1 MTWEWKI
8 GDPVDDANGGTM
20 DAQNWH
26 GDYYFEEDNRDEAR
40 INNSKSSQYSK
51 KAWDYYMDFKDEKA
65 LHYINMA
72 LDLDGRNSNN
82 WNIKGLILMSL
93 KRYEQSQECFDKS
106 LQLYPDNIVY
116 DNKARMLLKWSANL
130 LQESKNVS
138 NGLNLL
144 QKAEEKII
152 KAINTLPGENT
163 EEILDRY
170 LNQRDTV
177 SYYIRYEREYQNNLE
192 ILKACDKY
200 DLFTITG
207 TKFYE
212 NSKKLYPG
220 AALKLLKEPD
230 NEFDSDA
237 IAIYFGD
244 EKVGYVANSDY
255 TKHELTASAFELQ
268 DKVPD
273 SIQAEYLFFLS
284 RYSPVQFNIGRIIR

>member
-20 DAQNWH
+20 DAQNRH

-82 WNIKGLILMSL
+82 WNIKGLILASL

-106 LQLYPDNIVY
+106 LQLYQDNIVY
-116 DNKARMLLKWSANL
+116 DNKARMLLIWSANL

-138 NGLNLL
+138 NGLNKL

-163 EEILDRY
+163 EEVLDRY

-177 SYYIRYEREYQNNLE
+177 SYYIGYEREYQNNLE

-220 AALKLLKEPD
+220 APLKLLKEPD

-255 TKHELTASAFELQ
+255 TKHELTASASELQ

-284 RYSPVQFNIGRIIR
+284 RYSPVQFNIGKIIR

>member
-1 MTWEWKI
+1 
-8 GDPVDDANGGTM
+8 
-20 DAQNWH
+20 
-26 GDYYFEEDNRDEAR
+26 
-40 INNSKSSQYSK
+40 
-51 KAWDYYMDFKDEKA
+51 
-65 LHYINMA
+65 MA
-72 LDLDGRNSNN
+72 LDLDGRNSDN
-82 WNIKGLILMSL
+82 WNIKGLILASL

-138 NGLNLL
+138 NGLNKL

-177 SYYIRYEREYQNNLE
+177 SYYIDYEKEYQNNLE

-220 AALKLLKEPD
+220 APLKLLKEPD
-230 NEFDSDA
+230 NEFDNDA

>member
-26 GDYYFEEDNRDEAR
+26 GDYYFEEDNRDEGR

-82 WNIKGLILMSL
+82 WNIKGLILASL
-93 KRYEQSQECFDKS
+93 KRYEESQECFDKS

-138 NGLNLL
+138 NGLNKL

-177 SYYIRYEREYQNNLE
+177 SYYIGYEREYQNNLE

-200 DLFTITG
+200 DLFTIIG

-220 AALKLLKEPD
+220 APLKLLKEPD

-255 TKHELTASAFELQ
+255 TKHELTASASELQ

>member
-26 GDYYFEEDNRDEAR
+26 GDYYFEEDNRDEGR

-82 WNIKGLILMSL
+82 WNIKGLILASL
-93 KRYEQSQECFDKS
+93 KRYEESQECFDKS

-138 NGLNLL
+138 NGLNKL

-170 LNQRDTV
+170 LNQRDAV
-177 SYYIRYEREYQNNLE
+177 SYYIGYEKEYQNNLE

-220 AALKLLKEPD
+220 APLKLLKEPD
-230 NEFDSDA
+230 NEFDNDA

-255 TKHELTASAFELQ
+255 TKHELTASASELQ

-284 RYSPVQFNIGRIIR
+284 RYSPVQFNIGKIIR

>member
-26 GDYYFEEDNRDEAR
+26 GDYYFEEDNRDEGR

-82 WNIKGLILMSL
+82 WNIKGLILASL

-138 NGLNLL
+138 NGLNKL

-177 SYYIRYEREYQNNLE
+177 SYYIGYEKEYQNNLE

-212 NSKKLYPG
+212 YSKKLYPG
-220 AALKLLKEPD
+220 VPLKLLKEPD

-237 IAIYFGD
+237 IAVYFGD

-255 TKHELTASAFELQ
+255 TKHELTASASELQ

>member
-26 GDYYFEEDNRDEAR
+26 GDYYFEEDNRDEGR

-72 LDLDGRNSNN
+72 LDLDGGNSNN
-82 WNIKGLILMSL
+82 WNIKGLILASL

-177 SYYIRYEREYQNNLE
+177 SYYIGYEREYQNNLE

-220 AALKLLKEPD
+220 VPLKLLKEPD

-237 IAIYFGD
+237 IAVYFGD

-255 TKHELTASAFELQ
+255 TKHELTASASELQ

>member
-20 DAQNWH
+20 DAQNRH

-72 LDLDGRNSNN
+72 LDLDKRNSNN
-82 WNIKGLILMSL
+82 WNIKGLILASL

-106 LQLYPDNIVY
+106 LQLYQDNIVY
-116 DNKARMLLKWSANL
+116 DNKARMLLIWSANL

-138 NGLNLL
+138 NGLNKL

-163 EEILDRY
+163 EEVLDRY

-177 SYYIRYEREYQNNLE
+177 SYYIGYEREYQNNLE

-220 AALKLLKEPD
+220 APLKLLKEPD

-255 TKHELTASAFELQ
+255 TKHELTASASELQ

-284 RYSPVQFNIGRIIR
+284 RYSPVQFNIGKIIR

>member
-8 GDPVDDANGGTM
+8 GNPVDDANGGTM

-26 GDYYFEEDNRDEAR
+26 GDYYFEEDNRDESR
-40 INNSKSSQYSK
+40 INNSKSNQYSK

-72 LDLDGRNSNN
+72 LDLDERNSNN
-82 WNIKGLILMSL
+82 WNIKGLILASL

-138 NGLNLL
+138 NGLSKL

-177 SYYIRYEREYQNNLE
+177 SYYIDYEKEYQNNLE

-212 NSKKLYPG
+212 NSKKLHPG
-220 AALKLLKEPD
+220 VPLKLLKEPD

-237 IAIYFGD
+237 IAVYFGD

-284 RYSPVQFNIGRIIR
+284 RYSPVQFNIGKIIR

>member
-26 GDYYFEEDNRDEAR
+26 GDYYFEEDNRDESR
-40 INNSKSSQYSK
+40 INNSKSNQYSK

-72 LDLDGRNSNN
+72 LDLDERNSNN
-82 WNIKGLILMSL
+82 WNIKGLILASL

-138 NGLNLL
+138 NGLNKL

-170 LNQRDTV
+170 LNQRDAV
-177 SYYIRYEREYQNNLE
+177 SYYIGYEKEYQNNLE

-220 AALKLLKEPD
+220 APLKLLKEPD
-230 NEFDSDA
+230 NEFDNDA
-237 IAIYFGD
+237 IAVYFGD

-255 TKHELTASAFELQ
+255 TKHELTASASELQ

-273 SIQAEYLFFLS
+273 SIKGEYLFFLS